1 MSKSKHTPGPWIID
15 KAKWAACQ
23 WGTMPDPSRGEP
35 NLAGGVLPAIAVF
48 RCPDND
54 DHDLCVRSRRADQQD
69 RIAWTDEERWANASL
84 IAASPDLLEACKRAA
99 FAICIEQAL
108 NPQFSKAWGK
118 IADAIN
124 AAINKAEGA

>member
-1 MSKSKHTPGPWIID
+1 MSESKHTPGPWIID

-84 IAASPDLLEACKRAA
+84 IAASPDLLAACKAA
-99 FAICIEQAL
+99 YDEVDDGGVIATMLRKAI
-108 NPQFSKAWGK
+108 S
-118 IADAIN
+118 
-124 AAINKAEGA
+124 KAEGGAA